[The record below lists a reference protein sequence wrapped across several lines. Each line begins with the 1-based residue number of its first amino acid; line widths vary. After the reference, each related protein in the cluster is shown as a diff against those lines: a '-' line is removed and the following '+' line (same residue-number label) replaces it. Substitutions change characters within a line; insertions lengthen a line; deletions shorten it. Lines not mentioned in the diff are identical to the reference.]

1 MLLPLVFLVAPV
13 ARCFLAPAPRVS
25 VSRLSG
31 AASDS
36 EADVSSLRAQLERS
50 LLASADAAADLGGGR
65 AEEALG
71 GGDRAVAM
79 SGTARRRRATERGLV
94 ERLGA
99 ARDADEFSAAV
110 DALWRLWFS
119 ERGAANRE
127 ALEAVDVL
135 IGGGEEKWGAAAEA
149 CRALVADDPSWAEG
163 LNRLATLRAPR
174 GGTPRDDSFQRR
186 RGWTPSFQ
194 RTARVPPEDAP
205 RERRPPVRP
214 SARRI
219 ERKTTDEDG
228 RPREGARG
236 HLVRRGARASP
247 ACRPGYLQ
255 GDYAESRRLCERVLE
270 MKPHHFGALA
280 GICMCHAKLG
290 DEDALA
296 YWRARTLPT
305 DPEARLRWATRVLK
319 AFDRQESGY
328 SPRPPREA
336 E

>member
-1 MLLPLVFLVAPV
+1 MLLPLLFLVAPV

-36 EADVSSLRAQLERS
+36 EAEADVSSLRAQLERS

-94 ERLGA
+94 ERLGG

-110 DALWRLWFS
+110 DALWRLWFG

-163 LNRLATLRAPR
+163 LNRLATLRDIDAVYLGGRLAAANATLRRHLRYSSYQR
-174 GGTPRDDSFQRR
+174 GGS
-186 RGWTPSFQ
+186 
-194 RTARVPPEDAP
+194 
-205 RERRPPVRP
+205 
-214 SARRI
+214 
-219 ERKTTDEDG
+219 
-228 RPREGARG
+228 
-236 HLVRRGARASP
+236 
-247 ACRPGYLQ
+247 
-255 GDYAESRRLCERVLE
+255 
-270 MKPHHFGALA
+270 
-280 GICMCHAKLG
+280 
-290 DEDALA
+290 
-296 YWRARTLPT
+296 
-305 DPEARLRWATRVLK
+305 
-319 AFDRQESGY
+319 
-328 SPRPPREA
+328 
-336 E
+336 